1 MSGFRN
7 ICQRSAIG
15 AWLSTITLLLA
26 VPSPAAGESVYR
38 CEGPDG
44 VQFSDQPCGP
54 DPETVTIR
62 DNRVGGSVGDNLPD
76 FDSYPDNQSSDE
88 DEPEAAEE
96 DTCRFISSTDL
107 RTYLAREQV
116 VRGMTREQVE
126 RAFGRTS
133 EVYTTPQETW
143 VYQTKY
149 YGALYELTY
158 VYFRNGCVERVEYR
172 KP

>member
-1 MSGFRN
+1 MSAFRH
-7 ICQRSAIG
+7 IAQPSGTCA
-15 AWLSTITLLLA
+15 LLA
-26 VPSPAAGESVYR
+26 ALMVLVVVPAPAASETVYR

-54 DPETVTIR
+54 NPETVTIR

-76 FDSYPDNQSSDE
+76 FDNYPENESSED
-88 DEPEAAEE
+88 DEPWEVQDE
-96 DTCRFISSTDL
+96 TCRFINSTDL
-107 RTYLAREQV
+107 RTYLTRDQV
-116 VRGMTREQVE
+116 VPGMTREQVE

-133 EVYTTPQETW
+133 EVYPTPQETW
-143 VYQTKY
+143 VYQTRY